1 MREGVLLRDTTLPNI
16 ASDDFRQVEIVA
28 TGLPWARGVPLA
40 CDATL
45 VSPLHADGSEWRYA
59 DETDGVAITRAEE
72 AKRVTYHDLV
82 ASSRCRLVVL
92 ACEVGGRWSDTCVA
106 FVRKCAAL
114 RAQGAP
120 PLLRVA
126 AQAAWAARWWAMLGV
141 AQQTTLAATL
151 VEPSFPTL
159 DALAGEA
166 PPLADVL
173 LEGEPPPL
181 PSRLPG

>member
-1 MREGVLLRDTTLPNI
+1 MAG
-16 ASDDFRQVEIVA
+16 A
-28 TGLPWARGVPLA
+28 G
-40 CDATL
+40 
-45 VSPLHADGSEWRYA
+45 EWRYA
-59 DETDGVAITRAEE
+59 GGADGVAITRAEE

-126 AQAAWAARWWAMLGV
+126 AQAAWAARWWAMMLGV

-173 LEGEPPPL
+173 PGRAASPSVTLACMPL
-181 PSRLPG
+181 GQLWQG